1 MTNATSG
8 SKWQP
13 RIEDDALVRGAGRY
27 AADAPAPGQGIGY
40 FVRSPYAHAKIRA
53 INIEAALQAPG
64 VFGIITPSDMEAAG
78 VTDISII
85 LPLKDRFGK
94 MMPVPARPSLAG
106 DRVLHVGQPIAL
118 VVADTLARAQDA
130 AELVEIDFEELPA
143 VADIRDAVKP
153 DAPQLWPDAPGNI
166 AIDWIGP
173 ETDGAEHHAEAD
185 RIFAGAHK
193 IASVEVVNQRI
204 CGATMEPRGATA
216 NYDPKADRYELRS
229 STQGVAPIRD
239 SLVKILSLKP
249 EQVRVTAD
257 DVGGAFGIKTPV
269 YPEYPALLV
278 AAKKLGRPVHWMSSR
293 AESFMSDNQ
302 ARDAVTKGELALDEK
317 GRFLALR
324 IRHLVGMGAFLATV
338 GPQVGTISFARCLP
352 GMYAIPYIAM
362 QASCVFSN
370 TVPTGPY
377 RGAGRPEAN
386 YLIERLVDE
395 AARVTGIDRVEIR
408 KRNLIPPSAMPYKT
422 AIGAVY
428 DSGNFAPIIDRALH
442 LAGYEKFSARRA
454 EAGRRGKMRGIGV
467 SCFLEH
473 SGAMPLEGAAF
484 VFRDDNILEFRLN
497 VHSTGQGHATVFGR
511 VIAEKLGIQPEEVV
525 HRHGDSDFGVVGYAS
540 VGSRSAMSAG
550 HAIAHA
556 IDTVIA
562 KGKKVAAIA
571 LDAEESQIDYRDGAF
586 EVSGTNKR
594 LPLFDLAQKARE
606 LVARGEIAESLDSIV
621 KTETPQ
627 TFPNG
632 CHIAEVEIDPDT
644 GKLAIVSY
652 TAVDDCGNVLD
663 HTIVEAQ
670 VQGGVVQG
678 LGQALL
684 EQTVYDP
691 ESGQLLTASFMDYA
705 MPRADEAPDVIGDV
719 LSVPATTNPLGT
731 KGVGEAGTTASI
743 AAIMNAIGDA
753 IPGPAGAKLD
763 MPATPEKVWRACRE
777 SAAGNA

>member
-1 MTNATSG
+1 
-8 SKWQP
+8 
-13 RIEDDALVRGAGRY
+13 
-27 AADAPAPGQGIGY
+27 
-40 FVRSPYAHAKIRA
+40 
-53 INIEAALQAPG
+53 
-64 VFGIITPSDMEAAG
+64 
-78 VTDISII
+78 
-85 LPLKDRFGK
+85 
-94 MMPVPARPSLAG
+94 
-106 DRVLHVGQPIAL
+106 
-118 VVADTLARAQDA
+118 
-130 AELVEIDFEELPA
+130 
-143 VADIRDAVKP
+143 
-153 DAPQLWPDAPGNI
+153 
-166 AIDWIGP
+166 
-173 ETDGAEHHAEAD
+173 
-185 RIFAGAHK
+185 
-193 IASVEVVNQRI
+193 
-204 CGATMEPRGATA
+204 
-216 NYDPKADRYELRS
+216 
-229 STQGVAPIRD
+229 
-239 SLVKILSLKP
+239 
-249 EQVRVTAD
+249 
-257 DVGGAFGIKTPV
+257 
-269 YPEYPALLV
+269 
-278 AAKKLGRPVHWMSSR
+278 
-293 AESFMSDNQ
+293 
-302 ARDAVTKGELALDEK
+302 
-317 GRFLALR
+317 
-324 IRHLVGMGAFLATV
+324 
-338 GPQVGTISFARCLP
+338 
-352 GMYAIPYIAM
+352 M
-362 QASCVFSN
+362 QAKCVFAN

-484 VFRDDNILEFRLN
+484 VFREDNILEFRLN

-525 HRHGDSDFGVVGYAS
+525 HRHGDSDFGVAGYAS
-540 VGSRSAMSAG
+540 VGSRSAMAAG
-550 HAIAHA
+550 HAMMHA

-594 LPLFDLAQKARE
+594 LPLFDLAQKARD
-606 LVARGEIAESLDSIV
+606 LAARGEIAETLDSIV

-678 LGQALL
+678 IGQALL
-684 EQTVYDP
+684 EHTVYDP